1 MADPKVINYAGEQ
14 KIYNKE
20 KVDELLD
27 TKQDTL
33 VPDIVVQ
40 DSVNVVTNSAVK
52 AYVDAETQR
61 AETAEGDLNDLNT
74 TDKSNLVAAI
84 NEVKDSAYTVD
95 EHVTAGSTNPVQN
108 TGVKEYVD
116 AQDEATLQSAKDYT
130 DDKIGELEPGDGSTV
145 VELTGHLGD
154 LNNAAESLVTA
165 INNIDGR
172 VEQNSLGIGAL
183 ETSLNQESTARIAGD
198 QALDTKITQVEQ
210 AKQDKLTFDDTPTH
224 SSNNPVTSTGIK
236 DYVDE
241 ITGQLGDL
249 NNAAESLVT
258 AINQLD
264 DRVGQNATSI
274 NDLNNNLAAELQ
286 ARIDGDQALDTKI
299 TQVEQTKQ
307 NKLTFDDTP
316 THSSNNPVTSTGIK
330 DYVDEITGQLN
341 DLNTPA
347 ESLVTAINQLE
358 GKFKDPDDAM
368 SDTSENAVQ
377 NKVIKEYID
386 DKDTTPAEGSQ
397 KAVTSDGIYKAI
409 KRSYVKVGDIMDWPQ
424 FKTETRTMVSDSPF
438 EFTFNGLMHNVT
450 VEPKDVEFEIAD
462 NVPEG
467 WKAMD
472 GTAVIDAADNQELAD
487 FFGGRNT
494 TTDGKIWIPY
504 LPRKIIKV
512 AY

>member
-1 MADPKVINYAGEQ
+1 MADPRIINYAGEQ

-33 VPDIVVQ
+33 VPDITVQ
-40 DSVNVVTNSAVK
+40 DSVNVVTNAAVK
-52 AYVDAETQR
+52 AYVDTETQR
-61 AETAEGDLNDLNT
+61 AEAIEGKLADLNT

-145 VELTGHLGD
+145 VELTGHLGG
-154 LNNAAESLVTA
+154 LKNAAESLVTA
-165 INNIDGR
+165 INNIDDH

-183 ETSLNQESTARIAGD
+183 ETSLNQESAARIAGD

-249 NNAAESLVT
+249 N
-258 AINQLD
+258 
-264 DRVGQNATSI
+264 
-274 NDLNNNLAAELQ
+274 
-286 ARIDGDQALDTKI
+286 
-299 TQVEQTKQ
+299 
-307 NKLTFDDTP
+307 
-316 THSSNNPVTSTGIK
+316 
-330 DYVDEITGQLN
+330 
-341 DLNTPA
+341 TPA

-358 GKFKDPDDAM
+358 GKYKEPDTAM

-377 NKVIKEYID
+377 NKVIKAYVD
-386 DKDTTPAEGSQ
+386 DKDTTPTENSE

-409 KRSYVKVGDIMDWPQ
+409 KKSYVKIGDIMDWPQ
-424 FKTETRTMVSDSPF
+424 FKTETRTMISDNPF
-438 EFTFNGLMHNVT
+438 EFTFNGLVHNVA
-450 VEPKDVEFEIAD
+450 VEPKDVELEIAD

-467 WKAMD
+467 WRAMD
-472 GTAVIDAADNQELAD
+472 GSVELDAATNQELAD
-487 FFGGRNT
+487 FFDGRNT

>member
-1 MADPKVINYAGEQ
+1 MADPKVINYAGGQ
-14 KIYNKE
+14 KIYNAE
-20 KVDELLD
+20 KVDQEID
-27 TKQDTL
+27 TN
-33 VPDIVVQ
+33 IAAVVNPL
-40 DSVNVVTNSAVK
+40 SGRL
-52 AYVDAETQR
+52 DAEITR
-61 AETAEGDLNDLNT
+61 AESTEGTLANLKTA
-74 TDKSNLVAAI
+74 DKSNLVAAI

-116 AQDEATLQSAKDYT
+116 AQDVATLQSAKGYT
-130 DDKIGELEPGDGSTV
+130 DDKIGELEPGDGATV
-145 VELTGHLGD
+145 VELTGHLDD
-154 LNNAAESLVTA
+154 LNNAAESLATA

-172 VEQNSLGIGAL
+172 VEHNLLGIGAL
-183 ETSLNQESTARIAGD
+183 ETSLNQESAARIAGD

-224 SSNNPVTSTGIK
+224 DSSNPVTSTGIK

-249 NNAAESLVT
+249 N
-258 AINQLD
+258 
-264 DRVGQNATSI
+264 
-274 NDLNNNLAAELQ
+274 
-286 ARIDGDQALDTKI
+286 
-299 TQVEQTKQ
+299 
-307 NKLTFDDTP
+307 
-316 THSSNNPVTSTGIK
+316 
-330 DYVDEITGQLN
+330 
-341 DLNTPA
+341 TPA

-358 GKFKDPDDAM
+358 GKYKEPDTAM

-386 DKDTTPAEGSQ
+386 NRDTTPTEGSQ

-409 KRSYVKVGDIMDWPQ
+409 RKAGVKIGDIMDWPQ
-424 FKTETRTMVSDSPF
+424 FKTETRTMISDNPF
-438 EFTFNGLMHNVT
+438 EFTFNGLVHNVA
-450 VEPKDVEFEIAD
+450 VEPKDVELEIAN
-462 NVPEG
+462 NVPAG
-467 WKAMD
+467 WRAMD
-472 GTAVIDAADNQELAD
+472 GSVELDAATNQELAD

>member
-1 MADPKVINYAGEQ
+1 MADPRIINYAGEQ

-61 AETAEGDLNDLNT
+61 AKSAEGGLADLNT

-145 VELTGHLGD
+145 VELTGHLGG
-154 LNNAAESLVTA
+154 LKNAAESLVTA

-183 ETSLNQESTARIAGD
+183 EASLNQESAARIAGD

-241 ITGQLGDL
+241 ITGQLD
-249 NNAAESLVT
+249 
-258 AINQLD
+258 
-264 DRVGQNATSI
+264 
-274 NDLNNNLAAELQ
+274 
-286 ARIDGDQALDTKI
+286 
-299 TQVEQTKQ
+299 
-307 NKLTFDDTP
+307 
-316 THSSNNPVTSTGIK
+316 
-330 DYVDEITGQLN
+330 

-358 GKFKDPDDAM
+358 GKYKEPDTAM

-386 DKDTTPAEGSQ
+386 DRDTTPTENSE
-397 KAVTSDGIYKAI
+397 KAVTSNGIYKAI
-409 KRSYVKVGDIMDWPQ
+409 RKAGVKIGEIIDWPQ
-424 FKTETRTMVSDSPF
+424 FQIETRTMISDNPF
-438 EFTFNGLMHNVT
+438 EFTFNGLVHNVA
-450 VEPKDVEFEIAD
+450 VEPKDVELEIAD

-472 GTAVIDAADNQELAD
+472 GSVELDAATNQELAD
-487 FFGGRNT
+487 FFGGHNT
-494 TTDGKIWIPY
+494 TEDGKIWIPY
-504 LPRKIIKV
+504 LPHKIIKV

>member
-1 MADPKVINYAGEQ
+1 MADPRIINYAGEQ

-33 VPDIVVQ
+33 VPDTTVQ
-40 DSVNVVTNSAVK
+40 DSVNVVTNAAVK

-61 AETAEGDLNDLNT
+61 AESVEGDLNDLDT
-74 TDKSNLVAAI
+74 TNKSNLVAAI

-116 AQDEATLQSAKDYT
+116 AQDGATLQSAKEYT
-130 DDKIGELEPGDGSTV
+130 NDKIGELDTIDGTTV
-145 VELTGHLGD
+145 VELTGHLSD
-154 LNNAAESLVTA
+154 LNSAAESLVTA

-172 VEQNSLGIGAL
+172 VERNTVSIA
-183 ETSLNQESTARIAGD
+183 SLNSNLNDGLAAERQARSASD

-210 AKQDKLTFDDTPTH
+210 AKQDKLTFDNTPTH
-224 SSNNPVTSTGIK
+224 GSDNPVTSEGIK

-241 ITGQLGDL
+241 VTGQLDDL
-249 NNAAESLVT
+249 N
-258 AINQLD
+258 I
-264 DRVGQNATSI
+264 
-274 NDLNNNLAAELQ
+274 
-286 ARIDGDQALDTKI
+286 
-299 TQVEQTKQ
+299 
-307 NKLTFDDTP
+307 
-316 THSSNNPVTSTGIK
+316 
-330 DYVDEITGQLN
+330 
-341 DLNTPA
+341 PA
-347 ESLVTAINQLE
+347 ESLVTAINQLGE
-358 GKFKDPDDAM
+358 KYKDPDTIM
-368 SDTSENAVQ
+368 SSTSENAVQ

-386 DKDTTPAEGSQ
+386 DRDTTPTENSK
-397 KAVTSDGIYKAI
+397 KAVISDGIYKAI
-409 KRSYVKVGDIMDWPQ
+409 RKAGVKIGDIMDWSQ
-424 FKTETRTMVSDSPF
+424 FHIEKRVMVSDSQF
-438 EFTFNGLMHNVT
+438 DFTFNGLLHRVV
-450 VEPKDVEFEIAD
+450 VEPKEVELEIAD

-472 GTAVIDAADNQELAD
+472 GSVELDADTNQALAN

-494 TTDGKIWIPY
+494 TIDGKIWIPY

>member
-52 AYVDAETQR
+52 AYVDTETQR
-61 AETAEGDLNDLNT
+61 AEAAEGELADLKT
-74 TDKSNLVAAI
+74 TDKSNLVSAI

-95 EHVTAGSTNPVQN
+95 KTVTAGSTNPVESN
-108 TGVKEYVD
+108 GIKEYVD
-116 AQDEATLQSAKDYT
+116 AQDEATLQSAKGYT
-130 DDKIGELEPGDGSTV
+130 DDKIGELEPGDGTTV

-154 LNNAAESLVTA
+154 LKNAAESLVTA
-165 INNIDGR
+165 INNIDDHVG
-172 VEQNSLGIGAL
+172 QNSTLINDLDNDLAA
-183 ETSLNQESTARIAGD
+183 EQQARIAGD
-198 QALDTKITQVEQ
+198 QTLDTKITQVEQ
-210 AKQDKLTFDDTPTH
+210 AKQDKLTFDDIPTH

-249 NNAAESLVT
+249 N
-258 AINQLD
+258 
-264 DRVGQNATSI
+264 
-274 NDLNNNLAAELQ
+274 
-286 ARIDGDQALDTKI
+286 
-299 TQVEQTKQ
+299 
-307 NKLTFDDTP
+307 
-316 THSSNNPVTSTGIK
+316 
-330 DYVDEITGQLN
+330 
-341 DLNTPA
+341 TPA

-358 GKFKDPDDAM
+358 GKYKEPDTVM

-386 DKDTTPAEGSQ
+386 DRDTTPTENSE

-409 KRSYVKVGDIMDWPQ
+409 RKAGVKIGEIIDWPQ
-424 FKTETRTMVSDSPF
+424 FQIETRTMISDNPF
-438 EFTFNGLMHNVT
+438 EFTFNGLVHNVA
-450 VEPKDVEFEIAD
+450 VEQKDVELEIAN

-467 WKAMD
+467 WRAMD
-472 GTAVIDAADNQELAD
+472 GSVELDAATNQELAD

-494 TTDGKIWIPY
+494 TEDGKIWIPY

>member
-1 MADPKVINYAGEQ
+1 MADPKVINYAGGQ
-14 KIYNKE
+14 KIYNAE
-20 KVDELLD
+20 KVDQEIDTNIAATVGPLSGRLD
-27 TKQDTL
+27 TE
-33 VPDIVVQ
+33 II
-40 DSVNVVTNSAVK
+40 
-52 AYVDAETQR
+52 R
-61 AETAEGDLNDLNT
+61 AKSTEGNLNDLVTAN
-74 TDKSNLVAAI
+74 KSNLVAAI

-116 AQDEATLQSAKDYT
+116 AQDEATLQSAKGYT
-130 DDKIGELEPGDGSTV
+130 DDKIGELGPGDGSTV

-154 LNNAAESLVTA
+154 LNSAAESLVTA

-172 VEQNSLGIGAL
+172 VEHNLLGIGAL

-198 QALDTKITQVEQ
+198 QSLDTKITQVEQ

-224 SSNNPVTSTGIK
+224 GSDHPVTSTGIK

-249 NNAAESLVT
+249 N
-258 AINQLD
+258 
-264 DRVGQNATSI
+264 
-274 NDLNNNLAAELQ
+274 
-286 ARIDGDQALDTKI
+286 
-299 TQVEQTKQ
+299 
-307 NKLTFDDTP
+307 
-316 THSSNNPVTSTGIK
+316 
-330 DYVDEITGQLN
+330 
-341 DLNTPA
+341 TPA

-358 GKFKDPDDAM
+358 GKYKEPDAAM

-386 DKDTTPAEGSQ
+386 DRDTTPTENSE

-409 KRSYVKVGDIMDWPQ
+409 RKAGVKIGKIMDWPQ
-424 FKTETRTMVSDSPF
+424 FKTETRTMISDNPF
-438 EFTFNGLMHNVT
+438 EFTFNGLVHNVA
-450 VEPKDVEFEIAD
+450 VEPKDVELEIAD

-467 WKAMD
+467 WRAMD
-472 GTAVIDAADNQELAD
+472 GSVELDAATNQELAN

>member
-1 MADPKVINYAGEQ
+1 MADPKVINYAGGQ

-20 KVDELLD
+20 KVDELLA

-52 AYVDAETQR
+52 AYVDTETQR
-61 AETAEGDLNDLNT
+61 AEATEGKLADLKT

-116 AQDEATLQSAKDYT
+116 AQDAATLQSAKDYT

-145 VELTGHLGD
+145 VELTGHLGG
-154 LNNAAESLVTA
+154 LKNAAESLVTA
-165 INNIDGR
+165 INNVDDR

-183 ETSLNQESTARIAGD
+183 EASLNQESAARIAGD

-224 SSNNPVTSTGIK
+224 SSINPVTSTGIK

-249 NNAAESLVT
+249 NTPAESLVT

-264 DRVGQNATSI
+264 GHIKQSTTDITDLS
-274 NDLNNNLAAELQ
+274 NDLADERQ
-286 ARIDGDQALDTKI
+286 ARINGDQALDTKI
-299 TQVEQTKQ
+299 TQVEQAKQ
-307 NKLTFDDTP
+307 DKLTFDVTP
-316 THSSNNPVTSTGIK
+316 THGSDNPVTSTGIK
-330 DYVDEITGQLN
+330 DYVDTITGQLA

-347 ESLVTAINQLE
+347 DSLVTAINQLDDKKSFE
-358 GKFKDPDDAM
+358 IVSTLPAWADANTDVLYLVPDDKGILSVYTKNPDETGKFFELFGND
-368 SDTSENAVQ
+368 
-377 NKVIKEYID
+377 II
-386 DKDTTPAEGSQ
+386 TTE
-397 KAVTSDGIYKAI
+397 
-409 KRSYVKVGDIMDWPQ
+409 DIQSIFD
-424 FKTETRTMVSDSPF
+424 EV
-438 EFTFNGLMHNVT
+438 FNN
-450 VEPKDVEFEIAD
+450 
-462 NVPEG
+462 
-467 WKAMD
+467 
-472 GTAVIDAADNQELAD
+472 
-487 FFGGRNT
+487 
-494 TTDGKIWIPY
+494 
-504 LPRKIIKV
+504 
-512 AY
+512 

>member
-27 TKQDTL
+27 LKQDIL
-33 VPDIVVQ
+33 VPDITVQ
-40 DSVNVVTNSAVK
+40 DSVNVVTNAAVK

-61 AETAEGDLNDLNT
+61 AESAEGNLNDLKT

-145 VELTGHLGD
+145 VELTGHLGG
-154 LNNAAESLVTA
+154 LKNAAESLVTA

-172 VEQNSLGIGAL
+172 VEQNLLGIEAL
-183 ETSLNQESTARIAGD
+183 EASLNQESAARIAGD

-249 NNAAESLVT
+249 N
-258 AINQLD
+258 
-264 DRVGQNATSI
+264 
-274 NDLNNNLAAELQ
+274 
-286 ARIDGDQALDTKI
+286 
-299 TQVEQTKQ
+299 
-307 NKLTFDDTP
+307 
-316 THSSNNPVTSTGIK
+316 
-330 DYVDEITGQLN
+330 
-341 DLNTPA
+341 TPA
-347 ESLVTAINQLE
+347 ESLVTAINQLN
-358 GKFKDPDDAM
+358 GKFKDPDTAM

-386 DKDTTPAEGSQ
+386 DKDTTPTENSE
-397 KAVTSDGIYKAI
+397 KAVTSDGIYKVI
-409 KRSYVKVGDIMDWPQ
+409 RKDGVKIGDIMDWPQ
-424 FKTETRTMVSDSPF
+424 FKTETRTMISDNPF
-438 EFTFNGLMHNVT
+438 EFTFNGLVHNVA
-450 VEPKDVEFEIAD
+450 VEPKDVELEIAD

-467 WKAMD
+467 WRAMD
-472 GTAVIDAADNQELAD
+472 GSVELDAATNKELAD

-494 TTDGKIWIPY
+494 TEDGKIWIPY

>member
-1 MADPKVINYAGEQ
+1 MADPKVINYAGGQ

-61 AETAEGDLNDLNT
+61 AKSAEGGLADLKT

-95 EHVTAGSTNPVQN
+95 EHVTAGSTNSVQN

-116 AQDEATLQSAKDYT
+116 AQDGATLQSAKDYT

-145 VELTGHLGD
+145 VELTGHLGG
-154 LNNAAESLVTA
+154 LKNAAESLVTA
-165 INNIDGR
+165 INNTDGR

-183 ETSLNQESTARIAGD
+183 ETSLNQESAARIAGD

-249 NNAAESLVT
+249 N
-258 AINQLD
+258 
-264 DRVGQNATSI
+264 
-274 NDLNNNLAAELQ
+274 
-286 ARIDGDQALDTKI
+286 
-299 TQVEQTKQ
+299 
-307 NKLTFDDTP
+307 
-316 THSSNNPVTSTGIK
+316 
-330 DYVDEITGQLN
+330 
-341 DLNTPA
+341 TPA

-358 GKFKDPDDAM
+358 GKYKEPDTAM

-386 DKDTTPAEGSQ
+386 DRDTTPTENSE
-397 KAVTSDGIYKAI
+397 KAVTSDGVYKAI
-409 KRSYVKVGDIMDWPQ
+409 RKAGVKIGEIIDWPQ
-424 FKTETRTMVSDSPF
+424 FQIETRTMISDNPF
-438 EFTFNGLMHNVT
+438 EFTFNGLVHNVA
-450 VEPKDVEFEIAD
+450 VEPKDVELEIAD

-472 GTAVIDAADNQELAD
+472 GSVELDAATNQELAD

-504 LPRKIIKV
+504 LPHKIIKV

>member
-52 AYVDAETQR
+52 AYVDTETQR
-61 AETAEGDLNDLNT
+61 AKSAEGELADLNT

-84 NEVKDSAYTVD
+84 NEVKNTAYTVD
-95 EHVTAGSTNPVQN
+95 EHVAAGSTNPVQN

-116 AQDEATLQSAKDYT
+116 AQDTATLQAAKDYA
-130 DDKIGELEPGDGSTV
+130 DDKIGELEPGDGTTV
-145 VELTGHLGD
+145 AELTGHLD
-154 LNNAAESLVTA
+154 NLNNAAESLVTA

-172 VEQNSLGIGAL
+172 VKQNLLGIEAL
-183 ETSLNQESTARIAGD
+183 ETSLNQESAARIAGD
-198 QALDTKITQVEQ
+198 QTLDTKITQVEQ

-249 NNAAESLVT
+249 N
-258 AINQLD
+258 
-264 DRVGQNATSI
+264 
-274 NDLNNNLAAELQ
+274 
-286 ARIDGDQALDTKI
+286 
-299 TQVEQTKQ
+299 
-307 NKLTFDDTP
+307 
-316 THSSNNPVTSTGIK
+316 
-330 DYVDEITGQLN
+330 
-341 DLNTPA
+341 TPA

-358 GKFKDPDDAM
+358 GKFKDPDGAM

-386 DKDTTPAEGSQ
+386 DRDTIPTEGSQ
-397 KAVTSDGIYKAI
+397 KAVTSDGVYKAI
-409 KRSYVKVGDIMDWPQ
+409 KKSYVKIGDIMDWPQ
-424 FKTETRTMVSDSPF
+424 FKTETRTMVSDNPF
-438 EFTFNGLMHNVT
+438 EFTFNGLVHNVA
-450 VEPKDVEFEIAD
+450 VEPKDVELEIAD

-494 TTDGKIWIPY
+494 TEDGKIWIPY

>member
-27 TKQDTL
+27 LKQDTL
-33 VPDIVVQ
+33 VPDITVQ
-40 DSVNVVTNSAVK
+40 DSVNVVTNAAVK
-52 AYVDAETQR
+52 AYVDTETQR
-61 AETAEGDLNDLNT
+61 AKSAEGDLADLKT

-116 AQDEATLQSAKDYT
+116 AQDGATLQSAKDYT
-130 DDKIGELEPGDGSTV
+130 DNKIGELEPGDGTAV

-154 LNNAAESLVTA
+154 LKNAAESLVTA

-172 VEQNSLGIGAL
+172 VEQNLLGTEAL
-183 ETSLNQESTARIAGD
+183 ETSLNQESAARIAGD

-249 NNAAESLVT
+249 N
-258 AINQLD
+258 
-264 DRVGQNATSI
+264 
-274 NDLNNNLAAELQ
+274 
-286 ARIDGDQALDTKI
+286 
-299 TQVEQTKQ
+299 
-307 NKLTFDDTP
+307 
-316 THSSNNPVTSTGIK
+316 
-330 DYVDEITGQLN
+330 
-341 DLNTPA
+341 TPA

-358 GKFKDPDDAM
+358 GKYKEPDAAM

-377 NKVIKEYID
+377 NKVIKDYID
-386 DKDTTPAEGSQ
+386 DRDTTPTEGSQ
-397 KAVTSDGIYKAI
+397 KAVTSDGVYKAI
-409 KRSYVKVGDIMDWPQ
+409 KKSYVKIGDIMDWPQ
-424 FKTETRTMVSDSPF
+424 FKTETRTMISDNPF
-438 EFTFNGLMHNVT
+438 EFTFNGLVHNVA
-450 VEPKDVEFEIAD
+450 VEPKDVELEIAD

-467 WKAMD
+467 WRAMD
-472 GTAVIDAADNQELAD
+472 GSVELDAATNQELAN

>member
-20 KVDELLD
+20 KVDELLNL
-27 TKQDTL
+27 KQDTL
-33 VPDIVVQ
+33 VPDITVQ

-61 AETAEGDLNDLNT
+61 AESAEGDLNDLKT

-116 AQDEATLQSAKDYT
+116 AQDEATLQSAKGYT

-154 LNNAAESLVTA
+154 LKNAAESLVTA
-165 INNIDGR
+165 INNIDDH

-183 ETSLNQESTARIAGD
+183 ETSLNQESAARIAGD

-210 AKQDKLTFDDTPTH
+210 AKQDKLTFDDTPAH
-224 SSNNPVTSTGIK
+224 SSNNPVTSTGI
-236 DYVDE
+236 
-241 ITGQLGDL
+241 
-249 NNAAESLVT
+249 
-258 AINQLD
+258 
-264 DRVGQNATSI
+264 
-274 NDLNNNLAAELQ
+274 
-286 ARIDGDQALDTKI
+286 
-299 TQVEQTKQ
+299 
-307 NKLTFDDTP
+307 
-316 THSSNNPVTSTGIK
+316 
-330 DYVDEITGQLN
+330 
-341 DLNTPA
+341 
-347 ESLVTAINQLE
+347 
-358 GKFKDPDDAM
+358 
-368 SDTSENAVQ
+368 
-377 NKVIKEYID
+377 
-386 DKDTTPAEGSQ
+386 
-397 KAVTSDGIYKAI
+397 YKAI
-409 KRSYVKVGDIMDWPQ
+409 RKAGVKIGDIMDWPQ
-424 FKTETRTMVSDSPF
+424 FKTETRTMTSDNPF
-438 EFTFNGLMHNVT
+438 EFTFNGLVHNVA
-450 VEPKDVEFEIAD
+450 VEPKDVELEIAD

-472 GTAVIDAADNQELAD
+472 GSVELDAATNQELAD

-494 TTDGKIWIPY
+494 TKDGKIWIPY

>member
-1 MADPKVINYAGEQ
+1 MADPKVINYAGGQ
-14 KIYNKE
+14 KIYNAE
-20 KVDELLD
+20 KVDQEID
-27 TKQDTL
+27 TKVIAAVDPL
-33 VPDIVVQ
+33 S
-40 DSVNVVTNSAVK
+40 DSLN
-52 AYVDAETQR
+52 AEIIR
-61 AETAEGDLNDLNT
+61 ATSTDGDLTDLKT
-74 TDKSNLVAAI
+74 IDKSSLVAAI

-145 VELTGHLGD
+145 VELTGHLDD
-154 LNNAAESLVTA
+154 LKNAAESLVTA

-172 VEQNSLGIGAL
+172 VEQNSLGIGTL
-183 ETSLNQESTARIAGD
+183 ETSLNQESAARIAGD
-198 QALDTKITQVEQ
+198 QTLDTKITQVEQ

-249 NNAAESLVT
+249 N
-258 AINQLD
+258 
-264 DRVGQNATSI
+264 
-274 NDLNNNLAAELQ
+274 
-286 ARIDGDQALDTKI
+286 
-299 TQVEQTKQ
+299 
-307 NKLTFDDTP
+307 
-316 THSSNNPVTSTGIK
+316 
-330 DYVDEITGQLN
+330 
-341 DLNTPA
+341 TPA
-347 ESLVTAINQLE
+347 ESLVTAINQLD

-386 DKDTTPAEGSQ
+386 DRDTIPTEGSQ

-409 KRSYVKVGDIMDWPQ
+409 KKSYVKIGDIMDWPQ
-424 FKTETRTMVSDSPF
+424 FKTETRTMSSDNPF
-438 EFTFNGLMHNVT
+438 EFTFNGLVHNVA
-450 VEPKDVEFEIAD
+450 VEPKDVELEIAD

-467 WKAMD
+467 WRAMD
-472 GTAVIDAADNQELAD
+472 GSVELDAATNQELAD

-504 LPRKIIKV
+504 LPHKIIKV

>member
-1 MADPKVINYAGEQ
+1 MADPKVINYHNGE

-52 AYVDAETQR
+52 TYVDAETQR
-61 AETAEGDLNDLNT
+61 AEATEGKLADLNT

-84 NEVKDSAYTVD
+84 NEVKNSAYTVD
-95 EHVTAGSTNPVQN
+95 KTVTAGSTNPVESV
-108 TGVKEYVD
+108 GIKDYVD
-116 AQDEATLQSAKDYT
+116 THDFSMLAAAKDYT

-165 INNIDGR
+165 INNVDSR

-183 ETSLNQESTARIAGD
+183 ETSLNQESAARIAGD

-249 NNAAESLVT
+249 N
-258 AINQLD
+258 
-264 DRVGQNATSI
+264 
-274 NDLNNNLAAELQ
+274 
-286 ARIDGDQALDTKI
+286 
-299 TQVEQTKQ
+299 
-307 NKLTFDDTP
+307 
-316 THSSNNPVTSTGIK
+316 
-330 DYVDEITGQLN
+330 
-341 DLNTPA
+341 TPA

-358 GKFKDPDDAM
+358 GKYKEPDTIM

-386 DKDTTPAEGSQ
+386 DRDTTPTENSE

-409 KRSYVKVGDIMDWPQ
+409 RKAGVKIGEIMDWPQ
-424 FKTETRTMVSDSPF
+424 FKTETRTMISDNPF
-438 EFTFNGLMHNVT
+438 EFTFNGLVHNVA
-450 VEPKDVEFEIAD
+450 VEPKDVELEIAD

-467 WKAMD
+467 WRAMD
-472 GTAVIDAADNQELAD
+472 GSVELDAATNQELAN

>member
-52 AYVDAETQR
+52 AYVDTETQR
-61 AETAEGDLNDLNT
+61 AESAEGNLNDLNT

-84 NEVKDSAYTVD
+84 NEVKNSAYTVD

-116 AQDEATLQSAKDYT
+116 AQDGATLQSAKDYT
-130 DDKIGELEPGDGSTV
+130 NDKIGELEPGDGTTV
-145 VELTGHLGD
+145 VELTGHLGN

-183 ETSLNQESTARIAGD
+183 ETSLNQESAARIAGD

-249 NNAAESLVT
+249 N
-258 AINQLD
+258 I
-264 DRVGQNATSI
+264 
-274 NDLNNNLAAELQ
+274 
-286 ARIDGDQALDTKI
+286 
-299 TQVEQTKQ
+299 
-307 NKLTFDDTP
+307 
-316 THSSNNPVTSTGIK
+316 
-330 DYVDEITGQLN
+330 
-341 DLNTPA
+341 PA
-347 ESLVTAINQLE
+347 ESLVTAINQLN

-368 SDTSENAVQ
+368 SDTSKNAVQ

-386 DKDTTPAEGSQ
+386 DRDTIPTEGSQ

-424 FKTETRTMVSDSPF
+424 FKTETRTMISDNLF
-438 EFTFNGLMHNVT
+438 EFTFNGLVHNVA
-450 VEPKDVEFEIAD
+450 VEPKDVELEIAD

-472 GTAVIDAADNQELAD
+472 GSVELDAATNKELAD

>member
-33 VPDIVVQ
+33 VPDITVQ
-40 DSVNVVTNSAVK
+40 DSVNVVTNAAVK
-52 AYVDAETQR
+52 AYIDDETQR
-61 AETAEGDLNDLNT
+61 AESAEGDLNDLDT

-84 NEVKDSAYTVD
+84 NEVKNSAYTVD

-154 LNNAAESLVTA
+154 LNNTAESLVTA

-183 ETSLNQESTARIAGD
+183 ETSLNQESAARIAGD

-241 ITGQLGDL
+241 ITGQLD
-249 NNAAESLVT
+249 
-258 AINQLD
+258 
-264 DRVGQNATSI
+264 
-274 NDLNNNLAAELQ
+274 
-286 ARIDGDQALDTKI
+286 
-299 TQVEQTKQ
+299 
-307 NKLTFDDTP
+307 
-316 THSSNNPVTSTGIK
+316 
-330 DYVDEITGQLN
+330 

-347 ESLVTAINQLE
+347 ESLVTAINQLG
-358 GKFKDPDDAM
+358 GKFKDPDDVM

-386 DKDTTPAEGSQ
+386 DRDTTPTEGSQ

-409 KRSYVKVGDIMDWPQ
+409 KKSYVKIGEIMDWPQ
-424 FKTETRTMVSDSPF
+424 FKTETRTMISDNPF
-438 EFTFNGLMHNVT
+438 EFTFNGLVHNVA
-450 VEPKDVEFEIAD
+450 VEPKDVELEIAD

-467 WKAMD
+467 WRAMD
-472 GTAVIDAADNQELAD
+472 GSVELDAATNQELAD

>member
-27 TKQDTL
+27 LKQDTL
-33 VPDIVVQ
+33 VPDITVQ
-40 DSVNVVTNSAVK
+40 DSVNVVTNTAVK

-61 AETAEGDLNDLNT
+61 AEAAEGKLANLKT
-74 TDKSNLVAAI
+74 IDKSSLVAAV
-84 NEVKDSAYTVD
+84 NEVKDTAYTVD
-95 EHVTAGSTNPVQN
+95 KTVTTGSTNPVESA
-108 TGVKEYVD
+108 GVKTYVD
-116 AQDEATLQSAKDYT
+116 THDEATLQSAKGYT
-130 DDKIGELEPGDGSTV
+130 NDKIGELEPNDGSTV

-154 LNNAAESLVTA
+154 LNNAASSLVTA
-165 INNIDGR
+165 INNVDTR
-172 VEQNSLGIGAL
+172 VKQNTTNI
-183 ETSLNQESTARIAGD
+183 TSLNSDLAAERQARITGD

-210 AKQDKLTFDDTPTH
+210 AKQNKLTFDDTPTH

-249 NNAAESLVT
+249 N
-258 AINQLD
+258 
-264 DRVGQNATSI
+264 
-274 NDLNNNLAAELQ
+274 
-286 ARIDGDQALDTKI
+286 
-299 TQVEQTKQ
+299 
-307 NKLTFDDTP
+307 
-316 THSSNNPVTSTGIK
+316 
-330 DYVDEITGQLN
+330 
-341 DLNTPA
+341 TPA

-358 GKFKDPDDAM
+358 GKYKEPDTAM

-386 DKDTTPAEGSQ
+386 DRDTTPTENSE

-409 KRSYVKVGDIMDWPQ
+409 KKSYVKIGEIMDWPQ
-424 FKTETRTMVSDSPF
+424 FKTETRTMISDNPF
-438 EFTFNGLMHNVT
+438 EFTFNGLVHNVA
-450 VEPKDVEFEIAD
+450 VEPKDVELEIAD

-467 WKAMD
+467 WRAMD
-472 GTAVIDAADNQELAD
+472 GSVELDAATNQELAD

>member
-27 TKQDTL
+27 LKQDTL
-33 VPDIVVQ
+33 VPDVVVQ

-116 AQDEATLQSAKDYT
+116 AQDEATLKSAKDYT
-130 DDKIGELEPGDGSTV
+130 DDKIGELEPGDGSAV

-154 LNNAAESLVTA
+154 LNNTAESLVTA
-165 INNIDGR
+165 INNVDTR
-172 VEQNSLGIGAL
+172 VKQNALGIDTL
-183 ETSLNQESTARIAGD
+183 ETSLNQEYAARIAGD
-198 QALDTKITQVEQ
+198 QALDTKITQIEQ
-210 AKQDKLTFDDTPTH
+210 AKQDRLTFDDTPTH

-249 NNAAESLVT
+249 N
-258 AINQLD
+258 
-264 DRVGQNATSI
+264 
-274 NDLNNNLAAELQ
+274 
-286 ARIDGDQALDTKI
+286 
-299 TQVEQTKQ
+299 
-307 NKLTFDDTP
+307 
-316 THSSNNPVTSTGIK
+316 
-330 DYVDEITGQLN
+330 
-341 DLNTPA
+341 TPA

-358 GKFKDPDDAM
+358 GKYKEPDTAM

-386 DKDTTPAEGSQ
+386 DRDTTPIEGSE
-397 KAVTSDGIYKAI
+397 KAVTSDGVYKAI
-409 KRSYVKVGDIMDWPQ
+409 RKAGVKIGDIMDWPQ
-424 FKTETRTMVSDSPF
+424 FKTETRTMSSDNPF
-438 EFTFNGLMHNVT
+438 EFTFNGLVHNVA
-450 VEPKDVEFEIAD
+450 VEPKDVELEIAD

-467 WKAMD
+467 WRAMD
-472 GTAVIDAADNQELAD
+472 GSVELDVATNQELAD

-504 LPRKIIKV
+504 LPHKIIKV

>member
-27 TKQDTL
+27 LKQDTL
-33 VPDIVVQ
+33 VPDITVQ
-40 DSVNVVTNSAVK
+40 DSVNVVTNAAVK

-61 AETAEGDLNDLNT
+61 AESAEGDLTDLKT

-116 AQDEATLQSAKDYT
+116 AQDAATLQSAKDYT

-145 VELTGHLGD
+145 VELTGHLDD
-154 LNNAAESLVTA
+154 LKNAAESLVTA
-165 INNIDGR
+165 INNIDDH

-183 ETSLNQESTARIAGD
+183 ETSLNQESAARIAGD

-241 ITGQLGDL
+241 ITGQLD
-249 NNAAESLVT
+249 
-258 AINQLD
+258 
-264 DRVGQNATSI
+264 
-274 NDLNNNLAAELQ
+274 
-286 ARIDGDQALDTKI
+286 
-299 TQVEQTKQ
+299 
-307 NKLTFDDTP
+307 
-316 THSSNNPVTSTGIK
+316 
-330 DYVDEITGQLN
+330 

-358 GKFKDPDDAM
+358 GKYKEPDTAM

-377 NKVIKEYID
+377 NKVIKAYVD
-386 DKDTTPAEGSQ
+386 DKDTTPTENSE
-397 KAVTSDGIYKAI
+397 KAVTSDGIYKVIRKAG
-409 KRSYVKVGDIMDWPQ
+409 VKIGDIMDWPQ
-424 FKTETRTMVSDSPF
+424 FKTETRTMISDNPF
-438 EFTFNGLMHNVT
+438 EFTFNGLVHNVA
-450 VEPKDVEFEIAD
+450 VEPKDVELEIAD

-472 GTAVIDAADNQELAD
+472 GTAVIDAAVNQELAD

-494 TTDGKIWIPY
+494 TEDGKIWIPY
-504 LPRKIIKV
+504 LPHKIIKV

>member
-1 MADPKVINYAGEQ
+1 MADPKIINYAGEQ

-33 VPDIVVQ
+33 VPDVVVQ

-61 AETAEGDLNDLNT
+61 AESAEGDLNDLNT

-116 AQDEATLQSAKDYT
+116 AQDEATLQSAKGYT
-130 DDKIGELEPGDGSTV
+130 DDKIGELEPGDGTTV

-165 INNIDGR
+165 INNIDDR
-172 VEQNSLGIGAL
+172 VEQSSLGIGAL
-183 ETSLNQESTARIAGD
+183 ETSLNQESAARIAGD

-249 NNAAESLVT
+249 N
-258 AINQLD
+258 
-264 DRVGQNATSI
+264 
-274 NDLNNNLAAELQ
+274 
-286 ARIDGDQALDTKI
+286 
-299 TQVEQTKQ
+299 
-307 NKLTFDDTP
+307 
-316 THSSNNPVTSTGIK
+316 
-330 DYVDEITGQLN
+330 
-341 DLNTPA
+341 TPA

-358 GKFKDPDDAM
+358 GKYKDPDDAM
-368 SDTSENAVQ
+368 SDISENAVQ

-386 DKDTTPAEGSQ
+386 DRDTTPTEDSE

-409 KRSYVKVGDIMDWPQ
+409 RKAGVKIGDIMDWPQ
-424 FKTETRTMVSDSPF
+424 FKTETRAMISDNPF
-438 EFTFNGLMHNVT
+438 EFTFNGLVHNVAI
-450 VEPKDVEFEIAD
+450 EPKDVELEIAD

-472 GTAVIDAADNQELAD
+472 GSVELDAATNQELAD

>member
-1 MADPKVINYAGEQ
+1 MADPRIINYAGEQ

-40 DSVNVVTNSAVK
+40 DSSNVVTNAAVK

-61 AETAEGDLNDLNT
+61 AESVEGNLNDLDT

-130 DDKIGELEPGDGSTV
+130 DDKIGELELGDGPTV
-145 VELTGHLGD
+145 VELTGHLGE

-165 INNIDGR
+165 INNIDSR
-172 VEQNSLGIGAL
+172 VERNTASIA
-183 ETSLNQESTARIAGD
+183 SLNSNLNDDLAAERQARSASD

-249 NNAAESLVT
+249 NM
-258 AINQLD
+258 
-264 DRVGQNATSI
+264 
-274 NDLNNNLAAELQ
+274 
-286 ARIDGDQALDTKI
+286 
-299 TQVEQTKQ
+299 
-307 NKLTFDDTP
+307 
-316 THSSNNPVTSTGIK
+316 
-330 DYVDEITGQLN
+330 
-341 DLNTPA
+341 PA

-358 GKFKDPDDAM
+358 GKYKDPDGVM

-377 NKVIKEYID
+377 NKVIKAYVD
-386 DKDTTPAEGSQ
+386 DRDITPTENSE

-409 KRSYVKVGDIMDWPQ
+409 RKAGVKIGDIMNWSQ
-424 FKTETRTMVSDSPF
+424 FHIEKRVMVSDSQF
-438 EFTFNGLMHNVT
+438 DFTFNGLLHSVV
-450 VEPKDVEFEIAD
+450 VEPKEVELEIAD

-467 WKAMD
+467 WKAMN
-472 GTAVIDAADNQELAD
+472 GLAELDADTNQALAD
-487 FFGGRNT
+487 FFGGHNT
-494 TTDGKIWIPY
+494 TIDGKIWIPY